1 MSLSYHRGT
10 FTGHLPFPNLTLPKS
25 HPYDSTLTI
34 GEDVSCRSF
43 REGVGCPDFRG
54 GHTPGE
60 VLRHS
65 VVTGIPSPGGY
76 SVRCLVSIAYGTDQ
90 VMDDIDRPPT

>member
-10 FTGHLPFPNLTLPKS
+10 LTGHLPFPNLTLPKS

-34 GEDVSCRSF
+34 GEDISCRSF

-54 GHTPGE
+54 GHTPGA

-76 SVRCLVSIAYGTDQ
+76 SVTCFVSIAYGTDQ

>member
-1 MSLSYHRGT
+1 MSR
-10 FTGHLPFPNLTLPKS
+10 FP
-25 HPYDSTLTI
+25 
-34 GEDVSCRSF
+34 R
-43 REGVGCPDFRG
+43 R
-54 GHTPGE
+54 HTPGE

-76 SVRCLVSIAYGTDQ
+76 SVTCFVSIAYGTDQ